1 MVVYAIENVSF
12 LVPIALSTRIID
24 RIFDGTVI
32 RGWDVASPV
41 KFTPGKMTYSDF
53 VWFLLSEE
61 DKKTPTSIGKDSFY
75 DSLS

>member
-1 MVVYAIENVSF
+1 MPGVHGIVCIVMRIFS
-12 LVPIALSTRIID
+12 LIIALSTRIID

-61 DKKTPTSIGKDSFY
+61 DKRTPTSIGEPT
-75 DSLS
+75 